1 MPNPQLFD
9 LILHCRTNSNQ
20 SPNKIF
26 CKYYSEL
33 ECEREEKKPEF
44 VLPLSLSHSLWFFVP
59 EAGIEPAR
67 LAAQDFES
75 SASTSSATRAHA

>member
-1 MPNPQLFD
+1 
-9 LILHCRTNSNQ
+9 
-20 SPNKIF
+20 
-26 CKYYSEL
+26 L

-67 LAAQDFES
+67 LAAQDFEDERTLLDPS
-75 SASTSSATRAHA
+75 KCLVFQ